1 MGFEPT
7 VWNTYNSF
15 QDYRLRPLGHPSRWF
30 LSFCGGRGIRTLE
43 GDKPLHA
50 FQACALGQTM
60 RPLQMCMINIMD
72 YKTDEKKMK
81 VALEQANLA
90 FDKNEVPVGA
100 AIFDSNNNLICA
112 NHNRRELDNNP
123 TAHAEILVLQEAAQI
138 LGSWRLEN
146 TTLAVTL
153 EPDAMCAGAIVI
165 ARIKKLIYGAAN
177 LKAGAAYSLYNIPQD
192 ARLNHHVD
200 IKDNILSHES
210 EAILSSFFDSKR

>member
-1 MGFEPT
+1 
-7 VWNTYNSF
+7 
-15 QDYRLRPLGHPSRWF
+15 
-30 LSFCGGRGIRTLE
+30 
-43 GDKPLHA
+43 
-50 FQACALGQTM
+50 M
-60 RPLQMCMINIMD
+60 RPLQMCIINIMD

-165 ARIKKLIYGAAN
+165 ARIKRLIYGAAN
-177 LKAGAAYSLYNIPQD
+177 LKAGAAFSLYNIPQD
-192 ARLNHHVD
+192 ARLNHHVE